1 MFIKTNPDSRREF
14 LGVAAKALF
23 AGILIQVTGCGSDY
37 TTSSGSNAGAGDK
50 QGVVGPPIQ
59 GHEAI
64 IRKAV
69 LDAGGELDLHIQ
81 GSATHDH
88 VVSLSA
94 DDMAAITA
102 GTQVAKQSSE
112 TNSHSHTVT
121 FN

>member
-1 MFIKTNPDSRREF
+1 MFMKTNSDSRREF

-23 AGILIQVTGCGSDY
+23 AGILIQVVGCGSDSA
-37 TTSSGSNAGAGDK
+37 TSSGSDGGAGDK
-50 QGVVGPPIQ
+50 QGVVGPPIH
-59 GHEAI
+59 GHEAV

-69 LDAGGELDLHIQ
+69 LDAGGALDLHIQ

-94 DDMAAITA
+94 DDMAAIKA
-102 GTQVAKQSSE
+102 GTKVATQSSE